1 MSNRGGVSIR
11 QPAGYSA
18 FSPHPLPPNPAV
30 AMSPELLQELSRADR
45 CLARLDGASDM
56 LPDPDAFVAAYVRK
70 EALLSSQIEG
80 TQASISE
87 LLSAEAES
95 ARTGSLDIGEVYG
108 YLRALNF
115 GLSRL
120 GELPVS
126 LRLVR
131 EIHGE
136 LLAEGRGSEKTPGQF
151 RTSQNWIGPS
161 GSSLANA
168 RFVPPPPSELM
179 THLGAWEMFIH
190 DPAPM
195 PELIK
200 VGLIHAQFETIH
212 PFLDG
217 NGRVGRLLIT
227 FLLCQMEILRRPLLY
242 LSHYFKLHRTE
253 YYDRLQATR
262 DKGDW
267 EGWTLF
273 FLRGVAEVAQD
284 ATELSR
290 RIISLREEQRGRLME
305 RGSRTR
311 LDGLKAL
318 ELFYSKPHM
327 QTTALSE
334 ALGCSFVTAQRVI
347 ADLVSL
353 GIVQEITGRRRSRIY
368 ANREYVDLLDDDVM
382 QPDWTEQQSQ

>member
-1 MSNRGGVSIR
+1 
-11 QPAGYSA
+11 
-18 FSPHPLPPNPAV
+18 
-30 AMSPELLQELSRADR
+30 
-45 CLARLDGASDM
+45 M

-126 LRLVR
+126 LRLIR
-131 EIHGE
+131 EIHAE

-179 THLGAWEMFIH
+179 THLGAWESFIH

-227 FLLCQMEILRRPLLY
+227 FLLCQMKILRRPLLY
-242 LSHYFKLHRTE
+242 LSHYFKVHRTE

-311 LDGLKAL
+311 LDSLKAL

-334 ALGCSFVTAQRVI
+334 ALGCSFVTAQRAI

-353 GIVQEITGRRRSRIY
+353 GLVQEITGRRRSRIY

>member
-1 MSNRGGVSIR
+1 MSNRGGFYVR
-11 QPAGYSA
+11 QPTGYSA
-18 FSPHPLPPNPAV
+18 FSPQPLPPDPAV
-30 AMSPELLQELSRADR
+30 AMSQELLQELSRADR

-126 LRLVR
+126 LRLIR
-131 EIHGE
+131 EIHAE

-179 THLGAWEMFIH
+179 THLGAWESFIH

-227 FLLCQMEILRRPLLY
+227 FLLCQMKILRRPLLY
-242 LSHYFKLHRTE
+242 LSHYFKVHRTE

-311 LDGLKAL
+311 LDSLKAL

-334 ALGCSFVTAQRVI
+334 ALGCSFVTAQRAI

-353 GIVQEITGRRRSRIY
+353 GLVQEITGRRRSRIY